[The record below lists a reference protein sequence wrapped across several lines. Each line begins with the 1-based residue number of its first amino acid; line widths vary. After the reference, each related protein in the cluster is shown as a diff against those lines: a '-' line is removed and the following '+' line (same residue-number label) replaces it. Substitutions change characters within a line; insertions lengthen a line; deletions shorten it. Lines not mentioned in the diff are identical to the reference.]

1 VDQRHVLVS
10 FYTEPNDVFSELEK
24 AAAQMAALGFNP
36 PVIFAQVNLKQNRQ
50 LASKFNISNSSLIWF
65 VGAQPQLYA
74 GISLQ
79 SDDIFF
85 WVLSQVDTFT
95 TSLTQQ
101 VTLSAHPLSL
111 QTPNFFINDQH
122 VEITTFNFHSERNFA
137 SCIHELH
144 ACISC
149 AFALSSSSNAP
160 LLSELRS
167 SCWQQPVRA
176 CVFLRALVPLVQ
188 NLLS

>member
-1 VDQRHVLVS
+1 MH
-10 FYTEPNDVFSELEK
+10 
-24 AAAQMAALGFNP
+24 ALGFNP

-50 LASKFNISNSSLIWF
+50 LATKFNVSNTSLIWF

-95 TSLTQQ
+95 SSLTQQ
-101 VTLSAHPLSL
+101 VTLSAHPLPL
-111 QTPNFFINDQH
+111 QTPIFSINDQQ
-122 VEITTFNFHSERNFA
+122 VEITTFIFHSERNFA
-137 SCIHELH
+137 SFIHELH

-149 AFALSSSSNAP
+149 VFASSSTSNAT

-176 CVFLRALVPLVQ
+176 CVFLRTLVPLVQ
-188 NLLS
+188 KLLSRIPRCSRAAQACLQHRCGDCQG